1 MTSSSLARRLAAGIG
16 AFALSVGLAAAQEA
30 APAPAAPEPGKPANL
45 CQELVAFVKQP
56 EPAKQA
62 AATPPQQATAVS
74 NPSGRTEGGKPA
86 DAAGTEK
93 HAGLSGT
100 ATEAGP
106 KSEANRPAEAKNT
119 DIKSAQAQPPAAKVA
134 ETVPNAATNPATD
147 PRARANAEAKV
158 PPGPG
163 TPAPAPK
170 PDPATI
176 EKIETAA
183 AANDLPACRA
193 AARSMRVAGVVLPP
207 PLLAL
212 AALDLKYFQR

>member
-16 AFALSVGLAAAQEA
+16 AFALSVGLAAAQDA

-56 EPAKQA
+56 EPAKA
-62 AATPPQQATAVS
+62 AATTPPQQATAVS
-74 NPSGRTEGGKPA
+74 NPSGKTEGGKPSE
-86 DAAGTEK
+86 AGGTASP
-93 HAGLSGT
+93 AGLSGT
-100 ATEAGP
+100 ATASGP
-106 KSEANRPAEAKNT
+106 KSEANRPAEGKPADAK
-119 DIKSAQAQPPAAKVA
+119 PADPQTAA
-134 ETVPNAATNPATD
+134 TVPNAATNPATD

-163 TPAPAPK
+163 TPAPGPK

-183 AANDLPACRA
+183 AANDQATCRA
-193 AARSMRVAGVVLPP
+193 AARSMRVAGVVMPP

-212 AALDLKYFQR
+212 SALDPKYFQQ